1 MTKLVYQCTIELCT
15 GWDGF
20 CRLWNEV
27 SDRWVLSATRMHE
40 GIEKVPENIPL
51 LGDMKFS
58 WKKKTKEK
66 QVLHLQYRYL
76 FFKDLLRSISPMDT
90 KKALSLDKQL
100 KISKKVTCQWEQNL
114 ILDRALR
121 EQFSFFPN

>member
-1 MTKLVYQCTIELCT
+1 M
-15 GWDGF
+15 D
-20 CRLWNEV
+20 
-27 SDRWVLSATRMHE
+27 E

-66 QVLHLQYRYL
+66 QVLNLQYRYL
-76 FFKDLLRSISPMDT
+76 FFKDLLRSISPLDT
-90 KKALSLDKQL
+90 KKALLLDKQL
-100 KISKKVTCQWEQNL
+100 KISKKVSCQWEQNL